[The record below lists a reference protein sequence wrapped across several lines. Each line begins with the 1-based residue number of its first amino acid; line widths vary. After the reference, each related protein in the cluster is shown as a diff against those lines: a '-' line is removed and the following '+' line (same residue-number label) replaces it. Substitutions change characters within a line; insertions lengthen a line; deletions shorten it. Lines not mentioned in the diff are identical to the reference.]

1 MRISDWSSD
10 VCSSDLETADLGAD
24 ALVGDVGQGVAQR
37 VVEEPLTRGEQ
48 QVAHVEGVSGL
59 RVVDEPVSTRARQV
73 ELGVPGSDRHGRAA
87 ERCGHRRPPSG
98 RFVRTRTTYPND
110 ATQMHRSN
118 VVYIGTAS
126 CRARECQYV

>member
-1 MRISDWSSD
+1 MSYLCPPRHSA
-10 VCSSDLETADLGAD
+10 DLGAGGVILAEETADLGAD
-24 ALVGDVGQGVAQR
+24 ARDGDGGQGGAQR

-48 QVAHVEGVSGL
+48 QVADVECVRGL

-73 ELGVPGSDRHGRAA
+73 ELGVPGSDRLGRAA

-110 ATQMHRSN
+110 ATPMQRCI
-118 VVYIGTAS
+118 VVSVTP
-126 CRARECQYV
+126 

>member
-48 QVAHVEGVSGL
+48 QVAHVEGVRGL

-73 ELGVPGSDRHGRAA
+73 ELGVPGSDRLGRAA
-87 ERCGHRRPPSG
+87 ERCGQRRPPPG
-98 RFVRTRTTYPND
+98 RFVRTRTTYPT
-110 ATQMHRSN
+110 AETPMQRCIRSEELP
-118 VVYIGTAS
+118 VG
-126 CRARECQYV
+126 